1 MTPVLQPPASHR
13 CCGSSDHSVP
23 EHTTAALAVLIR
35 PAPLPGMLGTPDKS
49 PSFLWVRWEGREAA
63 PGGAAAPLCGGR
75 SRCRLGTRTPA
86 RSSQTRCLRPMHRFL
101 WHQEKLLPHRFEAL
115 LCSLPSFPTAL
126 IPLCEQP
133 SLPSFKAPALQDTA
147 VILGCCFIALCLAG
161 KHSQLCLILRVK
173 KKKKEEKKSKIYQ

>member
-1 MTPVLQPPASHR
+1 M
-13 CCGSSDHSVP
+13 
-23 EHTTAALAVLIR
+23 
-35 PAPLPGMLGTPDKS
+35 
-49 PSFLWVRWEGREAA
+49 RWEGREAA

-75 SRCRLGTRTPA
+75 SRCKLGTRTPA

-115 LCSLPSFPTAL
+115 LWSLPSFPTAL

-173 KKKKEEKKSKIYQ
+173 KKRGKKEQNLPINFSFYLYKLFPFLTHKLEKYRITPYKRSVTSVFRCDLPKGIW